1 MENIIL
7 EKEDKRKKDNGIIY
21 STSSSD
27 FLNKLGYGV
36 PLSESFPPIQ
46 TPPPSP
52 IKSDSSTPS
61 SEEPR
66 LYLKP
71 YSKEEK
77 NIRSDDLR
85 AHLYPAHDEVIPPGT
100 TWGQM
105 KKKYKQTFG
114 KHNPKYETIEE
125 MEENIYNVES
135 HPIVI
140 GGRKNKRTKKHKKRE
155 ISRYSSAYS
164 PEYNRK
170 TSMSFAHLRF
180 PPKSRKSRKG
190 GKSRKSRKHR
200 KSRKR

>member
-7 EKEDKRKKDNGIIY
+7 EKEGNKKREDEMP
-21 STSSSD
+21 SSDSSD
-27 FLNKLGYGV
+27 FLYKLGYGV

-52 IKSDSSTPS
+52 IKSDSSIPEERTFTP
-61 SEEPR
+61 EER
-66 LYLKP
+66 SYLKP

-85 AHLYPAHDEVIPPGT
+85 AHLYPDTEEVIPEGT

-105 KKKYKQTFG
+105 KKNYKKTFG
-114 KHNPKYETIEE
+114 KHIPKYETIEE

-140 GGRKNKRTKKHKKRE
+140 GGRKTKRTKKHKK
-155 ISRYSSAYS
+155 SKTS
-164 PEYNRK
+164 RK
-170 TSMSFAHLRF
+170 T
-180 PPKSRKSRKG
+180 RKSRKR
-190 GKSRKSRKHR
+190 GKGRKSRKHR
-200 KSRKR
+200 KSQRR

>member
-1 MENIIL
+1 MENTIL
-7 EKEDKRKKDNGIIY
+7 EKEDKRKRDNGFIY

-52 IKSDSSTPS
+52 IKSDSSTP
-61 SEEPR
+61 EEQR
-66 LYLKP
+66 QYLQP

-105 KKKYKQTFG
+105 KKKYKKTFG
-114 KHNPKYETIEE
+114 KHIPKYETIEE

-135 HPIVI
+135 HPISF
-140 GGRKNKRTKKHKKRE
+140 GGRKNKRTKKHKK
-155 ISRYSSAYS
+155 S
-164 PEYNRK
+164 K
-170 TSMSFAHLRF
+170 T
-180 PPKSRKSRKG
+180 SRKSRKG
-190 GKSRKSRKHR
+190 GKNRKGGKSRKHR
-200 KSRKR
+200 KSRRRLA

>member
-7 EKEDKRKKDNGIIY
+7 EKEGKKKRDNGFIY

-27 FLNKLGYGV
+27 FLNKLEYGV

-52 IKSDSSTPS
+52 IKSDSST
-61 SEEPR
+61 SEER
-66 LYLKP
+66 LFTSEERPYLKP

-85 AHLYPAHDEVIPPGT
+85 AHLYPDTEEVIPAGT

-105 KKKYKQTFG
+105 KKNYKKTFG
-114 KHNPKYETIEE
+114 KHIPKYETIEE

-140 GGRKNKRTKKHKKRE
+140 GGRKTKRTKKHKK
-155 ISRYSSAYS
+155 SKTS
-164 PEYNRK
+164 RK
-170 TSMSFAHLRF
+170 TG
-180 PPKSRKSRKG
+180 KSRKG
-190 GKSRKSRKHR
+190 RKGRKSRKHR
-200 KSRKR
+200 KSRRR

>member
-1 MENIIL
+1 MENTIL

-52 IKSDSSTPS
+52 IKSVPSTPV
-61 SEEPR
+61 EQR

-71 YSKEEK
+71 YSNEEK

-85 AHLYPAHDEVIPPGT
+85 AHLSPDIEKVIPPGT
-100 TWGQM
+100 RWGQM
-105 KKKYKQTFG
+105 KKKYKDTFG
-114 KHNPKYETIEE
+114 KHIPKYETIEE

-140 GGRKNKRTKKHKKRE
+140 GGRKHKRTKKHKKSN
-155 ISRYSSAYS
+155 ISR
-164 PEYNRK
+164 K
-170 TSMSFAHLRF
+170 I
-180 PPKSRKSRKG
+180 RKG
-190 GKSRKSRKHR
+190 GKNRKGGKSRKHR
-200 KSRKR
+200 KSRRRLA

>member
-1 MENIIL
+1 MENTIL
-7 EKEDKRKKDNGIIY
+7 EKEDKRKRDNGFIY

-52 IKSDSSTPS
+52 IKSVPSTP
-61 SEEPR
+61 EEPG

-71 YSKEEK
+71 YSNEEK

-85 AHLYPAHDEVIPPGT
+85 AHLYPDTEEVIPEGT

-105 KKKYKQTFG
+105 KKNYKKTFG
-114 KHNPKYETIEE
+114 KHIPKHETIAE

-135 HPIVI
+135 HPISF
-140 GGRKNKRTKKHKKRE
+140 GGRKNKRTKKHKKSK
-155 ISRYSSAYS
+155 IY
-164 PEYNRK
+164 RK
-170 TSMSFAHLRF
+170 T
-180 PPKSRKSRKG
+180 KKGRKG

-200 KSRKR
+200 KSRRR

>member
-1 MENIIL
+1 MKKVIL
-7 EKEDKRKKDNGIIY
+7 EKEGKRKRDDEI
-21 STSSSD
+21 SSSDSSD
-27 FLNKLGYGV
+27 FLYKLGYGV

-66 LYLKP
+66 PYLKP

-85 AHLYPAHDEVIPPGT
+85 AHLYPNTEEVIPEGT
-100 TWGQM
+100 TWGKM
-105 KKKYKQTFG
+105 KKNYKKTFG
-114 KHNPKYETIEE
+114 KHIPPYETIEE

-140 GGRKNKRTKKHKKRE
+140 GGIKNKKSKKHNK
-155 ISRYSSAYS
+155 
-164 PEYNRK
+164 RK
-170 TSMSFAHLRF
+170 TFR
-180 PPKSRKSRKG
+180 KSRKSEKNRKRG
-190 GKSRKSRKHR
+190 KSRKHR
-200 KSRKR
+200 KSRKRAASRSRRHYGMW

>member
-1 MENIIL
+1 MKKVIL
-7 EKEDKRKKDNGIIY
+7 EKEGKRKRDDKISSSD
-21 STSSSD
+21 SSD
-27 FLNKLGYGV
+27 FLYKLGYGV

-66 LYLKP
+66 PYLKP

-85 AHLYPAHDEVIPPGT
+85 AHLYPDTEEVIPPGT

-140 GGRKNKRTKKHKKRE
+140 GGRKNKRTKKHKKSK
-155 ISRYSSAYS
+155 ISRKTGKS
-164 PEYNRK
+164 RK
-170 TSMSFAHLRF
+170 AR
-180 PPKSRKSRKG
+180 KGRKSRKN
-190 GKSRKSRKHR
+190 RKSRR
-200 KSRKR
+200 R

>member
-52 IKSDSSTPS
+52 IKSDSST
-61 SEEPR
+61 SEERTFTQEERP
-66 LYLKP
+66 YLKP

-85 AHLYPAHDEVIPPGT
+85 AHLYPDTEEVIPEGT

-105 KKKYKQTFG
+105 KKNYKKTFG
-114 KHNPKYETIEE
+114 KHIPKYETIEE

-140 GGRKNKRTKKHKKRE
+140 GGRKTKRTKKHKK
-155 ISRYSSAYS
+155 SKTY
-164 PEYNRK
+164 RK
-170 TSMSFAHLRF
+170 T
-180 PPKSRKSRKG
+180 RKNRKG
-190 GKSRKSRKHR
+190 GKGRKSRKHR
-200 KSRKR
+200 KSRRR

>member
-1 MENIIL
+1 MKKVIL
-7 EKEDKRKKDNGIIY
+7 EKEGKRKRDDEI
-21 STSSSD
+21 SSSDSSD
-27 FLNKLGYGV
+27 FLYKLGYGV

-52 IKSDSSTPS
+52 IKSDSST
-61 SEEPR
+61 SEELTFTQEERP
-66 LYLKP
+66 YLKP

-114 KHNPKYETIEE
+114 KHNPKYETIAE

-140 GGRKNKRTKKHKKRE
+140 GGRKNKRTKKHKKSK
-155 ISRYSSAYS
+155 ISR
-164 PEYNRK
+164 K
-170 TSMSFAHLRF
+170 T
-180 PPKSRKSRKG
+180 RKSRKR

-200 KSRKR
+200 KSRRR

>member
-1 MENIIL
+1 MKKVIL
-7 EKEDKRKKDNGIIY
+7 EKEGKRNRDDEI
-21 STSSSD
+21 SSSDSSD
-27 FLNKLGYGV
+27 FLYKLGYGV

-52 IKSDSSTPS
+52 IKSAPSTPS
-61 SEEPR
+61 SEEPH

-155 ISRYSSAYS
+155 ISR
-164 PEYNRK
+164 
-170 TSMSFAHLRF
+170 
-180 PPKSRKSRKG
+180 KSRKSRKG

-200 KSRKR
+200 KSRRCLA

>member
-1 MENIIL
+1 MENTIL
-7 EKEDKRKKDNGIIY
+7 EKEGKKKRDNGFIY

-52 IKSDSSTPS
+52 IKSVPSTPV
-61 SEEPR
+61 EQRP
-66 LYLKP
+66 YLKP

-85 AHLYPAHDEVIPPGT
+85 AHLYPDTEEVIPEGT

-105 KKKYKQTFG
+105 KKNYKKTFG
-114 KHNPKYETIEE
+114 KHIPKYETIEE
-125 MEENIYNVES
+125 MKENIYNVES

-140 GGRKNKRTKKHKKRE
+140 GGRKTKRTKKHKK
-155 ISRYSSAYS
+155 SKTS
-164 PEYNRK
+164 RK
-170 TSMSFAHLRF
+170 T
-180 PPKSRKSRKG
+180 RKSRKG
-190 GKSRKSRKHR
+190 GKGRKSRKHR
-200 KSRKR
+200 KSRRL